1 MAVPSFATDPA
12 DIAKIALFS
21 WFGVFIINKML
32 RAAGLSQYTTK
43 GS

>member
-12 DIAKIALFS
+12 DLLKIAILS
-21 WFGVFIINKML
+21 WVMVFLINTGL
-32 RAAGLSQYTTK
+32 RKAGLAQYTTK